1 MIIGGT
7 KFLAPAGQHR
17 PLIYMSFF
25 ILVASIQSSFI
36 YNQFRRKGR
45 KLTMVRRTFEQV
57 IIAIY
62 VRHLEIDCSKKPRI

>member
-1 MIIGGT
+1 MKNGET

-25 ILVASIQSSFI
+25 IPVASIQSSFI
-36 YNQFRRKGR
+36 YNEFS
-45 KLTMVRRTFEQV
+45 TMLMTVRRTFQQA

-62 VRHLEIDCSKKPRI
+62 VRLSEIDCLTIQ